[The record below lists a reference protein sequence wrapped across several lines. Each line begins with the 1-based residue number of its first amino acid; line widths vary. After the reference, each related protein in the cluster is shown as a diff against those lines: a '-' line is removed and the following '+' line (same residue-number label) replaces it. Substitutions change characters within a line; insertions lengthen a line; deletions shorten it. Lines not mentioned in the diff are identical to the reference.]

1 MSMAEQPELIGDYK
15 VIRELGRGAMGVV
28 YLAVHPSL
36 GRQLAIKVMAR
47 ELARDPEFLERFRR
61 EGEAAAKLRHPN
73 IVQVFDFAQRDGL
86 YFIAM
91 EYLGAAT
98 LKDLLLESGQLPVER
113 ACAMMDQLLSALALA
128 HSKGI
133 VHRDIKPANV
143 MLTDEGSIALT
154 DFSVAHMKESS
165 KLTQTGAIVGT
176 PEYMAPEQFDGVW
189 DARSDVYAT
198 GIVFYELL
206 TGLSPFRSA
215 TMTEVMRKQLL
226 TVPDPPALVDF
237 TVPQA
242 VSQVVSQSLEKEP
255 EKRFQSADEMR
266 QAIAAALEETRAGA
280 SAVRDP
286 NEPEVRP
293 PLPAGPAPTSPS
305 SPVAPLRSVGSP
317 AKPPEPVP
325 LPVPVVALPPTALPP
340 PLTSGAE
347 QPPAL
352 TSGLESPATAGADRR
367 HLLLGGAGALAAMLL
382 VAGIWSGAP
391 KGKTDRT
398 LLPGSTPTPLA
409 TVTAPA
415 TPQKAPTPEAEPWSL
430 PSPLDQPGPSR
441 RYPKEAP
448 VYLGVGVDEVELGM
462 SGAEIK
468 EVWGEPSGQETAL
481 GKKVWTYGPDGST
494 ECVLYF
500 AKGSDE
506 LELIAFSTR
515 TFVIEGEPHGHTGAT
530 YQNILEAFGEPTA
543 RDSESLTYDYW
554 GVLFRFDAAG
564 LCNYISIYEP
574 GSFSDS

>member
-91 EYLGAAT
+91 EYLGATT

-189 DARSDVYAT
+189 DARSDVYAA

-280 SAVRDP
+280 AAVP
-286 NEPEVRP
+286 YANEPEVRP
-293 PLPAGPAPTSPS
+293 PLPADPAPTSPS
-305 SPVAPLRSVGSP
+305 SPVAPLRSAGSP
-317 AKPPEPVP
+317 ARPPEPVP
-325 LPVPVVALPPTALPP
+325 VPPVTTPIPVPTPTTQEL
-340 PLTSGAE
+340 
-347 QPPAL
+347 PAL
-352 TSGLESPATAGADRR
+352 TSGLELPATPGVQRHHILLGSAGAV
-367 HLLLGGAGALAAMLL
+367 AAMLL
-382 VAGIWSGAP
+382 VAGIWWGASQ
-391 KGKTDRT
+391 GKTDQT
-398 LLPGSTPTPLA
+398 SPAPPASTPTPLA
-409 TVTAPA
+409 TVAPTA
-415 TPQKAPTPEAEPWSL
+415 TPQKVPTPEVEPWSL

-448 VYLGVGVDEVELGM
+448 VYPGVGVDEVELGM

-468 EVWGEPSGQETAL
+468 EVWGEPSGQDTAS
-481 GKKVWTYGPDGST
+481 GKRIWTYGPDGST

-515 TFVIEGEPHGHTGAT
+515 TFVIEGEPYGHTGAT

-543 RDSESLTYDYW
+543 RDSESLTYDSW

-564 LCNYISIYEP
+564 LCNYISIFEP
-574 GSFSDS
+574 GSLSDS